1 MIRRKL
7 LIATAIIASIV
18 ITACSEMTGP
28 KNDPG
33 ILPAA
38 VIRAPH
44 RGPATVVATINGGG
58 TAEMQPPIAAGRDSF
73 ARGGKLP
80 TAGPAPGHIAC
91 VEPPRRATGL
101 SGDILGRGSSRGKVG
116 AH

>member
-1 MIRRKL
+1 MTRRKL

-58 TAEMQPPIAAGRDSF
+58 TAEMQPPIAAGGSSLPM
-73 ARGGKLP
+73 GGKVLSDGS
-80 TAGPAPGHIAC
+80 GPGHFDCPEHPGHAPG
-91 VEPPRRATGL
+91 VPG
-101 SGDILGRGSSRGKVG
+101 
-116 AH
+116 